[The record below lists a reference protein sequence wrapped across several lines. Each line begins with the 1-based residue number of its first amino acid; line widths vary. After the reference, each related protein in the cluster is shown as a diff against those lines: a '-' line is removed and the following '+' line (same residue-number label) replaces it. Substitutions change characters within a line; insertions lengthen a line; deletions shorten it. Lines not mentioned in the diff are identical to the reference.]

1 MKSFLTSDTWWAGGS
16 GSVVHNGETA
26 EGWKVFMSW
35 LKDRWQSWYFLPSF
49 CLEYGYGWKGHSRTC
64 KHRAISPGLTAPKWQ
79 RWQRKR
85 RGWVWVPGGP
95 LHHTWECFVFNI
107 FQLNCTYSHIIW
119 KSYRTCFLFSNGL
132 ASYFSPYLIALACT
146 SIKTEGSRVAAPS
159 PTRGW
164 NQWGCPEGK
173 LEEYAGPRGKA
184 KGRLQRALSELGE
197 HYGVVGRA
205 GGD

>member
-1 MKSFLTSDTWWAGGS
+1 MFRQLHALNSQASPSWSHATHLLQARWLMGMKSFLTSDTWWAGGS

-35 LKDRWQSWYFLPSF
+35 LKDRRQSWYFLPSF

-95 LHHTWECFVFNI
+95 LHHTWESFLPNSLLQEKI
-107 FQLNCTYSHIIW
+107 TY
-119 KSYRTCFLFSNGL
+119 
-132 ASYFSPYLIALACT
+132 
-146 SIKTEGSRVAAPS
+146 
-159 PTRGW
+159 
-164 NQWGCPEGK
+164 
-173 LEEYAGPRGKA
+173 
-184 KGRLQRALSELGE
+184 LSCLTNS
-197 HYGVVGRA
+197 
-205 GGD
+205 